1 MGADGNKT
9 IVMNDTK
16 GNIQYSIGNPAERDR
31 SATSASLSGHRVTRL
46 HSQAAGLGQ
55 RPDVAIGNIS
65 TPCYVIDECVLER
78 NLKILADVQ
87 KKTGCKIILAL
98 KGFALFS
105 LFPLIRKYL
114 RGVTAS
120 SLDEARLGHEEFG
133 GEVHVC
139 APACKETEFPEL
151 LSYADHIVFNSFSQW
166 KRFKPLVTAHDQKV
180 ECGIRMNPEHS
191 EVEVAAYDPCRKHSR
206 LGVTAGEF
214 RPDELDGISGL
225 HFHSLCEVNADALE
239 RTLHAVE
246 DKFGFCLEQMK
257 WVNFG
262 GGHHIT
268 RKDYDIDGL
277 CDSIIRFRK
286 RYNVDVYLEP
296 GEAVA
301 LNAGVLVASVLDI
314 TRNEIDIAILD
325 TSASAHMPDV
335 LEMPYRPEIAGA
347 GISGQYPYNY
357 RLGGITCLAGDI
369 IGDYSFREPLDVG
382 TKLVFLDMAHY
393 TIVKTTTFNG
403 VKLPSI
409 AVCNSDTGEF
419 RVIREFGYE
428 DYKERLG

>member
-1 MGADGNKT
+1 ME
-9 IVMNDTK
+9 
-16 GNIQYSIGNPAERDR
+16 NPQ
-31 SATSASLSGHRVTRL
+31 S
-46 HSQAAGLGQ
+46 
-55 RPDVAIGNIS
+55 AIGNVF
-65 TPCYVIDECVLER
+65 TPCYVINEYALEQ
-78 NLKILADVQ
+78 NLKILATVRQ
-87 KKTGCKIILAL
+87 RTGCKILLAL

-105 LFPLIRKYL
+105 VFPLLRKSL
-114 RGVTAS
+114 DGANAS

-139 APACKETEFPEL
+139 APAFKDAEFPEIL
-151 LSYADHIVFNSFSQW
+151 LYADHIVFNSFSQW
-166 KRFKPLVTAHDQKV
+166 QRFKPLVMSHKRRV
-180 ECGIRMNPEHS
+180 ECGIRINPEHS
-191 EVEVAAYDPCRKHSR
+191 EVRVAVYDPCQKHSR
-206 LGVTAGEF
+206 LGVPVAEF
-214 RPDELDGISGL
+214 KPDELDGISGL

-246 DKFGFCLEQMK
+246 EKFGFCLGRMK

-268 RKDYDIDGL
+268 RKDYDIDRL
-277 CDSIIRFRK
+277 CDLIVRFRE

-347 GISGQYPYNY
+347 GSWGQYPYNY
-357 RLGGITCLAGDI
+357 RLGGITCLAGDV
-369 IGDYSFREPLDVG
+369 IGDYSFCEPLDVG
-382 TKLVFLDMAHY
+382 SRLVFLDMAHY
-393 TIVKTTTFNG
+393 TIVKNTTFNG
-403 VKLPSI
+403 VRLPSI
-409 AVCNSDTGEF
+409 AVWNSGTGDF

-428 DYKERLG
+428 DYKQRLGPGVAGSSR